1 MKIFILVQM
10 LTVTAPSTIV
20 APVFHNHNKRESIQV
35 ISRPV
40 NAQSYK
46 IDTHATKINWLAKK
60 VTGTH
65 HGSIAISYGG
75 LHVQNDIAIDASLHI
90 DIRSITDADLTDK
103 DSNDKL
109 VNTLKGETF
118 FDSAKYPDA
127 AFASTSIVH
136 TGGRQYTVKGRLT
149 IKGITN
155 EVSFPATII
164 VNKNRLTATAKISVD
179 RTKFD
184 IKIRSKSFFE
194 NLGDKV
200 IYDNFD
206 LDIMLFANA
215 E

>member
-1 MKIFILVQM
+1 MKRFMLMQLLV
-10 LTVTAPSTIV
+10 VTASL
-20 APVFHNHNKRESIQV
+20 VFSNHNNGDDIQV
-35 ISRPV
+35 ISRP
-40 NAQSYK
+40 AKSQLYK
-46 IDTHATKINWLAKK
+46 IDTHASKINWLAKK

-65 HGSIAISYGG
+65 HGAIAISYGEI
-75 LHVQNDIAIDASLHI
+75 LVQSDVATDVNLHI

-118 FDSAKYPDA
+118 FNSAKYPDA
-127 AFASTSIVH
+127 AFASTSVMH
-136 TGGRQYTVKGRLT
+136 VGGRHYIIKGKLT

-155 EVSFPATII
+155 EVSFPAII
-164 VNKNRLTATAKISVD
+164 VVNKNRLNATAKISVN